1 MEPNLEDDMSMR
13 LLGVVWI
20 LGLALSAG
28 GCDGG
33 GGGDLPTESELYGT
47 WENIEDGEV
56 RAFVFEASSATWPD
70 LAGASMV
77 FQLYFYPEG
86 AAPVMV
92 QRGTYEVTEGHLVT
106 TLTWASEGAMGSV
119 GTSYAN
125 ILYSWSG
132 DSFTMESTST
142 ASGKRVF
149 AAAAPETYQ

>member
-1 MEPNLEDDMSMR
+1 MGIR
-13 LLGVVWI
+13 LRFLMLL

-33 GGGDLPTESELYGT
+33 GGGDLPTAIELYGT
-47 WENIEDGEV
+47 WENVEGGEV
-56 RAFVFEASSATWPD
+56 RAFVFEASNATWPD

-77 FQLYFYPEG
+77 FQLYFYAEG

-106 TLTWASEGAMGSV
+106 TLTWASDGAMGSA

-125 ILYSWSG
+125 ILYGWSG
-132 DSFTMESTST
+132 DSFTMESTSA

-149 AAAAPETYQ
+149 TAAAPETYQ